1 MNSRLQLIL
10 SSFDSIWIL
19 LPNNYKKKA
28 YIVLILIFIA
38 ALFEALGIGMIVP
51 VMVTITDPDIMSRDN
66 QLINYLISMGI
77 DSHRMLIIFV
87 ISSMILIYFLKNL
100 FLAWLAFF
108 QARYVYDIKGLLT
121 NFLFKKYIYNNYE
134 FHISRNSNDLQRNV
148 FREPTVLAQNVI
160 NPILILST
168 EIIVILTIALL
179 LLILQPGGS
188 VFAFFCFLIA
198 MIFFQNI
205 SKRYTSA
212 WGIIRLNAETSTVR
226 NISDSLGGIKQV
238 KMATAENFF
247 AKVTKKYI
255 DKLASVEALFQGIA
269 ASPRLWL
276 ETIGIITIFS
286 WAIFLM
292 ETGSSSEELLAAI
305 GIFAAAAFRI
315 LPSANKILVSFQ
327 AVSYGQPALK
337 MLNDELKD
345 YKEINNSS
353 LDNKKFNFKNI
364 ISFDNVSFRYSSEQ
378 ENTINDIS
386 FKIKKGQSIGITGES
401 GSGKTT
407 IIDLLL
413 GLIEPSS
420 GKVIIDGTNLNSIKN
435 EWKSVIGYVQQDIY
449 LTDDTLKKNIA
460 FGVEESDISDEKVL
474 KSMEA
479 ASLSSFLSSLP
490 DGIDT
495 PMGERGVRLS
505 GGQKQRIGIARAL
518 YSNPSIIVFDEATS
532 ALDYSTENKI
542 MNVLHELKSQGKTLI
557 LIAHRLSTLEFCDAI
572 YVLDKNGIH
581 LK

>member
-1 MNSRLQLIL
+1 
-10 SSFDSIWIL
+10 
-19 LPNNYKKKA
+19 
-28 YIVLILIFIA
+28 
-38 ALFEALGIGMIVP
+38 
-51 VMVTITDPDIMSRDN
+51 
-66 QLINYLISMGI
+66 
-77 DSHRMLIIFV
+77 
-87 ISSMILIYFLKNL
+87 
-100 FLAWLAFF
+100 
-108 QARYVYDIKGLLT
+108 
-121 NFLFKKYIYNNYE
+121 
-134 FHISRNSNDLQRNV
+134 
-148 FREPTVLAQNVI
+148 
-160 NPILILST
+160 
-168 EIIVILTIALL
+168 
-179 LLILQPGGS
+179 
-188 VFAFFCFLIA
+188 
-198 MIFFQNI
+198 
-205 SKRYTSA
+205 
-212 WGIIRLNAETSTVR
+212 
-226 NISDSLGGIKQV
+226 
-238 KMATAENFF
+238 
-247 AKVTKKYI
+247 
-255 DKLASVEALFQGIA
+255 
-269 ASPRLWL
+269 
-276 ETIGIITIFS
+276 
-286 WAIFLM
+286 
-292 ETGSSSEELLAAI
+292 
-305 GIFAAAAFRI
+305 
-315 LPSANKILVSFQ
+315 
-327 AVSYGQPALK
+327 

-364 ISFDNVSFRYSSEQ
+364 ISFDNVSFRYSSVQ